1 MPSSDRTE
9 NIFLRCTKIVIYL
22 IPILPLFIAPSV
34 MFPYITGKNFAF
46 RILVE
51 AASVFWIGLMATK
64 PEYRVSSSAMIL
76 SLLIFTFI
84 TGLADLFGINPY
96 NSFWS
101 NYERM
106 EGYITVLHLV
116 LFFLITKSIF
126 KTSRDWIIF
135 FSIFLVVS
143 VLVSLF
149 TFVEPLSVIQAENY
163 IEEYGSRRAG
173 TIGNPSFLS
182 SYLLLSVFVGLIL
195 TIITKRTYLKFFYIL
210 SIVLNTIVIYIT
222 ASRGAILAIII
233 GAVMLGISLSLKRSG
248 DYNKKSLNK
257 VVLIL
262 IIGLLLSSSA
272 IFLASHNSV
281 LIKDL
286 IKDDKTLHRFAAMF
300 NSDPSIE
307 NRLYAWRLA
316 WNGFKEN
323 PVLGWGQENFFGVY
337 TVNPIT
343 KEGKLVWMD
352 RAHNIILDWLVN
364 AGILGLFAYLSIY
377 GIAFY
382 ILRNNLR
389 KKIISRN
396 ETFII
401 ATAIIVYFIQN
412 LFTFDSIS
420 SYIIF
425 FALIAYI
432 DCLESIKTD
441 PNKDLKEGLISKKNR
456 TKSVMVIFSAL
467 IVFSLSCYYLNYIP
481 FKQLRL
487 YTQISISLP
496 KYNSFTSMLN
506 DFNRALSYGSFG
518 DNNIREE
525 MSSVSKQIIQ
535 YQLYREEGAL
545 ELIYTAAEEMEKGLA
560 AEQYNLEYILKVY
573 GFYEL
578 LAAYDPAFIPKA
590 EALIEK
596 SLLINPE
603 YSTIDMYKINLFFL
617 KKDYE
622 SAYQKL
628 KESINQHPNNVGTYF
643 KLALAAILTSR
654 ADEMEKTLENY
665 KRLWIANNEDTSTK
679 NKPIFTIDQLN
690 KLAQAYMEVKNYR
703 YALKYYNE
711 IFSNLSNYRD
721 VWLFKKDIR
730 PLNDEDKMHMKASL
744 HMEIAKVYRLLG
756 DRENAEKEAK
766 KAAETDPEGLSS
778 PAMEFIELLKK

>member
-1 MPSSDRTE
+1 MPSSGRTE

-51 AASVFWIGLMATK
+51 AASVFWVGLMATK
-64 PEYRVSSSAMIL
+64 PEYRISGSTMII

-84 TGLADLFGINPY
+84 AGLADLFGINPY

-116 LFFLITKSIF
+116 LFFLIIKSIF
-126 KTSRDWIIF
+126 KTSKDWIIF
-135 FSIFLVVS
+135 FSIFLFVS

-149 TFVEPLSVIQAENY
+149 TFIEPLSVIQAENY

-195 TIITKRTYLKFFYIL
+195 TIITKRTDLKFFYIL
-210 SIVLNTIVIYIT
+210 SIILNTIVIYIT
-222 ASRGAILAIII
+222 ASRGAILAIIV

-272 IFLASHNSV
+272 IFLAYHNSG
-281 LIKDL
+281 L
-286 IKDDKTLHRFAAMF
+286 IKDDKTLHRFATMF
-300 NSDPSIE
+300 NSDPSVE
-307 NRLYAWRLA
+307 SRLYAWRLA

-337 TVNPIT
+337 TVTPIT
-343 KEGKLVWMD
+343 EEGKLVWMD

-377 GIAFY
+377 GTAFY
-382 ILRNNLR
+382 ILWNNLR

-412 LFTFDSIS
+412 LFTFDNIS

-432 DCLESIKTD
+432 DCLESIKTG
-441 PNKDLKEGLISKKNR
+441 PNKDPKESFISKKNR
-456 TKSVMVIFSAL
+456 TKSVIVTLSAL

-487 YTQISISLP
+487 YTQTSISLP

-518 DNNIREE
+518 DNYIREE
-525 MSSVSKQIIQ
+525 MSSVSEQIIQ
-535 YQLYREEGAL
+535 YQLYRQEGAL
-545 ELIYTAAEEMEKGLA
+545 KLIYTAAEEMEKGLA
-560 AEQYNLEYILKVY
+560 SEQYNLEYILKVY
-573 GFYEL
+573 GYYEL
-578 LAAYDPAFIPKA
+578 LASYDPAFIPKA

-596 SLLINPE
+596 SLLINPK
-603 YSTIDMYKINLFFL
+603 YSIIDMYKVNLFFL
-617 KKDYE
+617 EKDYE
-622 SAYQKL
+622 SAYIKL
-628 KESINQHPNNVGTYF
+628 KEFVDLHPDNEVSQF
-643 KLALAAILTSR
+643 KLALAAIMTSR
-654 ADEMEKTLENY
+654 EDEMEKALQKVKNL
-665 KRLWIANNEDTSTK
+665 KIARNNDVASGIRPLFSIK
-679 NKPIFTIDQLN
+679 QLN
-690 KLAQAYMEVKNYR
+690 MLAQANMEAKNYR
-703 YALKYYNE
+703 DALKYYNE
-711 IFSNLSNYRD
+711 IFSSLSNYKD
-721 VWLFKKDIR
+721 VWLFKDDIR
-730 PLNDEDKMHMKASL
+730 PLNDEDKMRMKASL

-756 DRENAEKEAK
+756 DMENAEKEAK
-766 KAAETDPEGLSS
+766 KAAETDPEGLSAS
-778 PAMEFIELLKK
+778 AMEFIELLKK